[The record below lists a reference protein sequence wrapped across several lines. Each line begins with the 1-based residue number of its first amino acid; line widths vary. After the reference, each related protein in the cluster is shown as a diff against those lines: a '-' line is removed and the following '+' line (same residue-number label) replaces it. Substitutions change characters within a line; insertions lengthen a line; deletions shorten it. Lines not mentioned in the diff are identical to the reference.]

1 MACARLR
8 CGSII
13 VLGLALASWAI
24 ALGGLGATNW
34 CVSMR
39 NLQ

>member
-8 CGSII
+8 CGSVIL
-13 VLGLALASWAI
+13 LGLALAAWAL

-34 CVSMR
+34 CAS
-39 NLQ
+39 NLMLQ